1 MGTKM
6 KKKKNKEISFIRM
19 AIKSNPKCLTSC
31 LTTNKCVN
39 CPLQAMYKDS
49 DEYRKQWQLCLWG
62 YTYEQL
68 HIL

>member
-1 MGTKM
+1 MGVKM

-31 LTTNKCVN
+31 LTTNRCAN
-39 CPLQAMYKDS
+39 CPLQAVYIERYK
-49 DEYRKQWQLCLWG
+49 RWQCCLWG